1 MSFQL
6 HEWDIHIVCR
16 GTDDAGGAGGAAAH
30 DPPHQAFNR
39 TRPSPHQAGSRTR
52 PAAAP
57 GRQPHQAGSRTGPAT
72 SAIEVAREARLARRG
87 GEPVLRVR
95 LCSCE
100 GGNGVRMLTMQQGYQ
115 KQHPGINL
123 DAVTLAW
130 GNPYYTKL
138 SLATL
143 GSRPPD
149 VGISHLTRASIL
161 ARAGLLEPLNESELA
176 PYVITGGNFT
186 PAAWNKAHTG
196 GRLYAIPLDTHP
208 WVMYYNTDICKKAG
222 LLNAN
227 GSLKNLDGPDA
238 LTQALTAA
246 KKVTGAY
253 GGVVSINNDSATP
266 WRFFSTLYYQLGG
279 DVLAHDGQK
288 IVLDDAKAEKVLSF
302 LQNLTV
308 KQALMPTSVDYAGA
322 ITTFATGKSGFF
334 FQGDWEITTF
344 ETTKSP
350 FGMTAFPN
358 VYGGRYVVQADSH
371 SFVLPKDPARTDAKR
386 KEIFG
391 FVRSMLNQSS
401 TWAQGGHIPAWL
413 PFQKSAAYDKLKP
426 ASNYKWVANYARYD
440 DPGWYSGS
448 GSDFEN
454 IMGFAIA
461 AVQAG
466 QMSPAAAIADM
477 KSKLALYANT
487 TPPV

>member
-1 MSFQL
+1 MSTEGHAISRRSL
-6 HEWDIHIVCR
+6 LR
-16 GTDDAGGAGGAAAH
+16 GAGLLGLGGLVSGCGSAFASGVAGIG
-30 DPPHQAFNR
+30 PPTNTLSYWNLF
-39 TRPSPHQAGSRTR
+39 
-52 PAAAP
+52 
-57 GRQPHQAGSRTGPAT
+57 
-72 SAIEVAREARLARRG
+72 G
-87 GEPVLRVR
+87 G
-95 LCSCE
+95 
-100 GGNGVRMLTMQQGYQ
+100 GDGVRMLTMQQGYQ

-176 PYVITGGNFT
+176 PYAITGGNFT
-186 PAAWNKAHTG
+186 PAAWNKAHTD

-279 DVLAHDGQK
+279 SVLAHDGQK

-308 KQALMPTSVDYAGA
+308 KRGLMPTSVDYAGA

-350 FGMTAFPN
+350 FSMTAFPN

-466 QMSPAAAIADM
+466 QMNPAAAIADM
-477 KSKLALYANT
+477 RSKLALYANT